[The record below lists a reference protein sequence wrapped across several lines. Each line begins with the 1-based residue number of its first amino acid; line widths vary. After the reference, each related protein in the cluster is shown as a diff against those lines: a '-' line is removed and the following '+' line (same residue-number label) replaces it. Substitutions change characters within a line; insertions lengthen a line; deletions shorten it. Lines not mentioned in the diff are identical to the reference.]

1 MPTHCRRELTAG
13 VALFRDGQLEE
24 AEKRLLRAASQ
35 PSRFAFMNG
44 GTSSD
49 KATVIDAKFA
59 LAQIYKTWG
68 SFEKAAQLLGEVHKA
83 NQIMLGET
91 ASATLLALA
100 EQGAVLYHA
109 GHLKEAHPL
118 MLAHMQSCFA
128 ALGGTSRE
136 TLVSMHNFGRL
147 LLHEGKLGE
156 AQSVL
161 TRALSSAQAVLGP
174 EHASTLLFEASL
186 RKCCE
191 RRAALIPELN
201 FAKLRPHWQ
210 GSAGKREYLPLL
222 PPGDPHY
229 EHAQKVVETAAAN
242 AEKDAAKHAAE
253 RAEAAAER
261 ERVRRL
267 LAKDARGGLSAAEAA
282 AEAHAEAH
290 PMVPPLATATA
301 PEAALEITPAMMGVE
316 TAAETTTALLPESM
330 VASTTAPICSPSKA
344 ATDDRSVRPPS
355 RACGVAAAIL
365 RCWNQPKPRS
375 AAAGTRGAVPGHPR
389 NLSDCV
395 LQERCSASLHPR
407 SDACA
412 HV

>member
-147 LLHEGKLGE
+147 LLVSGRG
-156 AQSVL
+156 
-161 TRALSSAQAVLGP
+161 
-174 EHASTLLFEASL
+174 FEVG
-186 RKCCE
+186 
-191 RRAALIPELN
+191 N
-201 FAKLRPHWQ
+201 
-210 GSAGKREYLPLL
+210 
-222 PPGDPHY
+222 D
-229 EHAQKVVETAAAN
+229 
-242 AEKDAAKHAAE
+242 
-253 RAEAAAER
+253 
-261 ERVRRL
+261 
-267 LAKDARGGLSAAEAA
+267 SAAEAA
-282 AEAHAEAH
+282 A
-290 PMVPPLATATA
+290 ATAATDATNATAATDAATA
-301 PEAALEITPAMMGVE
+301 P
-316 TAAETTTALLPESM
+316 
-330 VASTTAPICSPSKA
+330 
-344 ATDDRSVRPPS
+344 
-355 RACGVAAAIL
+355 AAA
-365 RCWNQPKPRS
+365 
-375 AAAGTRGAVPGHPR
+375 AAAA
-389 NLSDCV
+389 
-395 LQERCSASLHPR
+395 
-407 SDACA
+407 
-412 HV
+412 